1 MPLRNYIINDVKPL
15 FLSGK
20 VADLQMFFN
29 QLTFSHIPIKNDDGA
44 YLGCISENDAHC
56 FESDKPLSDCSYA
69 IEGFFVR
76 HTATWLNVLEVFAE
90 NNANIMPVLD
100 TDNNYLGYY
109 ELNDVI
115 NVFNETPFLSE
126 VGGILI
132 VEKGLQDY
140 SMSEITQIIEAN
152 NGKVL
157 GAFLSKIE
165 RDVVQITVKIAN
177 ASLND
182 VIQSFRRYGYNII
195 SESEYDVFIVFLIE
209 RCDYQNKYF
218 NI

>member
-1 MPLRNYIINDVKPL
+1 
-15 FLSGK
+15 
-20 VADLQMFFN
+20 
-29 QLTFSHIPIKNDDGA
+29 
-44 YLGCISENDAHC
+44 
-56 FESDKPLSDCSYA
+56 
-69 IEGFFVR
+69 
-76 HTATWLNVLEVFAE
+76 
-90 NNANIMPVLD
+90 MPVLD

-177 ASLND
+177 ASLNE
-182 VIQSFRRYGYNII
+182 VIQSFRRYSYNII
-195 SESEYDVFIVFLIE
+195 SETEGDVFIENLKE
-209 RCDYQNKYF
+209 RSDYLNKYL
-218 NI
+218 NM

>member
-1 MPLRNYIINDVKPL
+1 
-15 FLSGK
+15 
-20 VADLQMFFN
+20 
-29 QLTFSHIPIKNDDGA
+29 
-44 YLGCISENDAHC
+44 
-56 FESDKPLSDCSYA
+56 
-69 IEGFFVR
+69 
-76 HTATWLNVLEVFAE
+76 
-90 NNANIMPVLD
+90 MPVLD

-140 SMSEITQIIEAN
+140 SMSEITQIIEVN

-177 ASLND
+177 ASLNE
-182 VIQSFRRYGYNII
+182 VIQSFRRYSYNII
-195 SESEYDVFIVFLIE
+195 SETEGDVFIENLKE
-209 RCDYQNKYF
+209 RSDYLNKYL
-218 NI
+218 NM

>member
-15 FLSGK
+15 LLSGK
-20 VADLQMFFN
+20 VADLQMLFN
-29 QLTFSHIPIKNDDGA
+29 QLTYSHIPVKNDDGI

-56 FESDKPLSDCSYA
+56 FESDKPLADCTYA

-177 ASLND
+177 ASLNE
-182 VIQSFRRYGYNII
+182 VIQSFRRYSYNII
-195 SESEYDVFIVFLIE
+195 SETEGDVFIENLKE
-209 RCDYQNKYF
+209 RSDYLNKYL
-218 NI
+218 NM